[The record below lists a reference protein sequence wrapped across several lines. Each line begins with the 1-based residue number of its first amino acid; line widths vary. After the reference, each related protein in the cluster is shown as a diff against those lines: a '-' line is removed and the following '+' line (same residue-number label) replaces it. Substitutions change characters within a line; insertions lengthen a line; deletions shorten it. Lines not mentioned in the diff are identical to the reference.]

1 MQVTVDFSQANSM
14 SEMAASGEVRLANG
28 WEVNLDEKNIELL
41 KQEASEKFASGAERL
56 IEMQRLGMTP
66 AAERAMRAYRAK
78 DGEGLSGKAMDMLET
93 LYEMPG
99 STLSAFG
106 QTLMEFALIIAVAGL
121 AFFFTKGPAVATLVM
136 GMGAWVVSRR
146 RRTFE
151 TLALW
156 LKRRH
161 RGRYI
166 PPGLRSRRSPNRRPQ
181 SLMRK
186 RRLRLFPVSKN

>member
-1 MQVTVDFSQANSM
+1 M
-14 SEMAASGEVRLANG
+14 R
-28 WEVNLDEKNIELL
+28 KKIELL
-41 KQEASEKFASGAERL
+41 KQEAAEKFASGAERL

-66 AAERAMRAYRAK
+66 VAEPAMRAYRAK

-106 QTLMEFALIIAVAGL
+106 QTLMECALIIAVAGL

-156 LKRRH
+156 LKRWH
-161 RGRYI
+161 RGRYTSGFEI
-166 PPGLRSRRSPNRRPQ
+166 TPLTEQEAAIFNEKAAAAFVSSLEKLIEIKKTLNDGRCRP
-181 SLMRK
+181 
-186 RRLRLFPVSKN
+186 LFGKIHGNAC